1 MFMSFA
7 QLMSI
12 KWIKAGKYF
21 VFVGCSEPIY
31 GRDLPAAETNLCIV
45 RAEEKLIWFPLNLEW
60 PINQKEFLKQTGGWL
75 YCGYEWHLGLFGE
88 KAVFLPT
95 GKPLFD
101 FMGFKWPWFCSLPG
115 VFEFTVRSESDMSQ
129 VYGNVSLGLKT
140 AKIYPHVFTALRCL
154 RYCTLRF
161 RTKQSGLKNWS
172 FPVISN
178 LWIIHV
184 TWWSFFGIN
193 FYFQ

>member
-1 MFMSFA
+1 M
-7 QLMSI
+7 
-12 KWIKAGKYF
+12 
-21 VFVGCSEPIY
+21 GCSEPIY

-60 PINQKEFLKQTGGWL
+60 PINQKEFLKQTGGYYTVVMNGTWVCL
-75 YCGYEWHLGLFGE
+75 VRKQC
-88 KAVFLPT
+88 
-95 GKPLFD
+95 
-101 FMGFKWPWFCSLPG
+101 FCPPGSPSSILWVLNDPGSAASRVCLSL
-115 VFEFTVRSESDMSQ
+115 RSESDMSH
-129 VYGNVSLGLKT
+129 VYGNVSLGIKT

-161 RTKQSGLKNWS
+161 RTKQSGLKSWS

-184 TWWSFFGIN
+184 T
-193 FYFQ
+193 